1 MRPSYGIHVFRLL
14 CTGLIFQ
21 IQKLRPC
28 VHDHNLP
35 SGCVAIIIQQ
45 NQEIPK
51 GSIPNFFNSDFFLNF
66 FKKRHFLLLILRL
79 SAVLYMLVFLTLR
92 FFILIKLCVT
102 GTDFPLWYYMPFT
115 VAGDPCSN
123 LIRRGGIIFST
134 TQAKKHHT
142 KYKVQ
147 NFCMCG
153 CKRQTHTLSLRL
165 QDFTDLPVIVCAH
178 LWLLSLLL
186 TRSRVSL
193 SCMLM
198 EKTLQV
204 L

>member
-1 MRPSYGIHVFRLL
+1 
-14 CTGLIFQ
+14 
-21 IQKLRPC
+21 
-28 VHDHNLP
+28 
-35 SGCVAIIIQQ
+35 
-45 NQEIPK
+45 
-51 GSIPNFFNSDFFLNF
+51 
-66 FKKRHFLLLILRL
+66 
-79 SAVLYMLVFLTLR
+79 MLVFLTLH
-92 FFILIKLCVT
+92 FFILIKPCVT

-153 CKRQTHTLSLRL
+153 CKRQTHTFSLRL
-165 QDFTDLPVIVCAH
+165 QDFTGLPVIVCAH